1 MITRLLPF
9 VLIGLLGART
19 AGQEVGS
26 DWPRWRGASGDG
38 TATTGKRIFDQPFE
52 LRVRWKRTL
61 GAGYSGVVISAG
73 RAVTMFSDGQR
84 DVLVALSS
92 DTGQEAWRL
101 PLGPTFPGKD
111 GSTGGPVSTPA
122 IGAGNVFA
130 IGPRGNLVAASLANG
145 RQVWTRDLVKDFGAV
160 EPHWGFTT
168 SPLISDD
175 VVIVAAGGTRG
186 HAIVALDQ
194 KTGAVRWKAGD
205 DTVSYQSPMLAS
217 INGRDLVVA
226 GGDRYLFG
234 LDPRSGA
241 EIWRHEHGG
250 TGFFGLIVNPVRLG
264 PDRLLLTYKPDS
276 SILIEPGGAS
286 PREVW
291 TTRELKLNY
300 ATPVVH
306 DGLVFGYSGAF
317 LTAIDAATGGLKWR
331 SRLPGDGFPILV
343 DGHLAVLTKQGRLTV
358 APASDRGFEPTAGI
372 DVLSHLSWTPPSFAD
387 GRFFVRDSY
396 EGIAAVD
403 VVPSRRSTTTATPAV
418 GGAAGLVPGTKF
430 AAWVASTEKATDAAA
445 RVDAFLSAQSS
456 FPIVEG
462 DRYAHIVFKG
472 NGEDLLLRSDALGTG
487 VDWPL
492 HRVGATDLYYVT
504 LDLEPDARISY
515 QFVRTLGE
523 TLADSRNPA
532 KATSQNFAGD
542 VSILLMPRANRSLP
556 TAAPLRGTM
565 ADLEFDTGTA
575 AAGHLRWG
583 GKRPVHVYLPHAYE
597 VDPARRFPVLYVMY
611 GDEVRQDG
619 HLAAALEREMGKT
632 VEESIVI
639 FIPSASGYEYAR
651 SFREPHMKMMAE
663 RLVPW
668 IDGQFRTRT
677 TPADRVLLG
686 GDEAGFAAVEIGLR
700 YPQVFGRI
708 AGQSLFPLSSG
719 DAELMALIDRTAK
732 TGQRYYVDW
741 GRYDPRRPSDKLDVR
756 DFSSRVH
763 ARLKSHGFDVAGHE
777 WNDGSTVLFWSARAV
792 GAVRDLLPLGR

>member
-9 VLIGLLGART
+9 VLIGLLGARI
-19 AGQEVGS
+19 AAQEVGP
-26 DWPRWRGASGDG
+26 DWPRWRGADGNG
-38 TATTGKRIFDQPFE
+38 TATTGKRIFDQAFE

-61 GAGYSGVVISAG
+61 GAGYSGIVISAG

-92 DTGQEAWRL
+92 DTGQEAWRV
-101 PLGPTFPGKD
+101 PLGSTFPGKD

-122 IGAGNVFA
+122 IGAGTVFA
-130 IGPRGNLVAASLANG
+130 IGPRGTLVAVSLDTG

-168 SPLISDD
+168 SPLISGDL
-175 VVIVAAGGTRG
+175 VIVAAGGTEG
-186 HAIVALDQ
+186 QAVVALDQ

-205 DTVSYQSPMLAS
+205 DTVSYQSPMLAT
-217 INGRDLVVA
+217 IGGRDLVVA

-241 EIWRHEHGG
+241 EVWRHEHGG
-250 TGFFGLIVNPVRLG
+250 TGFYGRIVNPVLLG
-264 PDRLLLTYKPDS
+264 RNTLLLTYKPDS

-306 DGLVFGYSGAF
+306 EGLVFGYSGAF
-317 LTAIDAATGGLKWR
+317 LTAIDAATGVLKWR

-343 DGHLAVLTKQGRLTV
+343 AGHLVVFTKQGRLTV
-358 APASDRGFEPTAGI
+358 AAASDRGFEPEAGI
-372 DVLSHLSWTPPSFAD
+372 DVLSNLSWTPPSFAE

-403 VVPSRRSTTTATPAV
+403 VVPSRRSTSPTTA
-418 GGAAGLVPGTKF
+418 GGAAGIVAGTKF
-430 AAWVASTEKATDAAA
+430 AAWVAAIEKAPDAAA
-445 RVDAFLSAQSS
+445 RVDAFLSAQTA

-462 DRYAHIVFKG
+462 ERYAHILFKG
-472 NGEDLLLRSDALGTG
+472 DGQDLLLRSDALGTG

-515 QFVRTLGE
+515 QFVHTLGE
-523 TLADSRNPA
+523 TLADTRNPA
-532 KATSQNFAGD
+532 KGTSQNFAGD
-542 VSILLMPRANRSLP
+542 VSILLMPRAARSLP
-556 TAAPLRGTM
+556 AAAPLRGKW
-565 ADLEFDTGTA
+565 AELEFDTGTA
-575 AAGHLRWG
+575 AAAHLRWG
-583 GKRPVHVYLPHAYE
+583 GKRPVHVYLPPAYE

-611 GDEVRQDG
+611 GDEMREGG
-619 HLAAALEREMGKT
+619 HLAVALEAEMGKT
-632 VEESIVI
+632 VEETIIV

-677 TPADRVLLG
+677 ASADRVLLG

-700 YPQVFGRI
+700 YPQVFGRV
-708 AGQSLFPLSSG
+708 AAQSLFPLSSG

-732 TGQRYYVDW
+732 TDQRYYVDW
-741 GRYDPRRPSDKLDVR
+741 GRYDPRRRSDKLDVR

-763 ARLKSHGFDVAGHE
+763 ARLKSRGFSVAGHE

-792 GAVRDLLPLGR
+792 GAMRDLLPVRR